1 MTVCTYVRMCECLC
15 VFNQKAW
22 AKYNSS
28 QYANVAFNMRIVWTS
43 NPEPGALSSLRD
55 QENENENECET
66 ETETQTQTEH
76 KVDCWSPDESK
87 KERRREGESQTET
100 ETETETQFQFQVVA
114 AKKKDYPGNDQY

>member
-1 MTVCTYVRMCECLC
+1 MTVCMCECLC
-15 VFNQKAW
+15 VFNQRAW

-66 ETETQTQTEH
+66 ETQTEH

-87 KERRREGESQTET
+87 KERRGEGGREPDRDRDRDPISI
-100 ETETETQFQFQVVA
+100 
-114 AKKKDYPGNDQY
+114 PSCCS

>member
-1 MTVCTYVRMCECLC
+1 MCH
-15 VFNQKAW
+15 QRAW

-55 QENENENECET
+55 QENE
-66 ETETQTQTEH
+66 TQTEH

-87 KERRREGESQTET
+87 KEEKEGVREPDRDRDPISI
-100 ETETETQFQFQVVA
+100 
-114 AKKKDYPGNDQY
+114 PSCCS